1 MSLLPLLAVLS
12 GCATV
17 GTFQTADT
25 LGTGG
30 FQMGIEPSWWGV
42 AASGEAVGFL
52 HGGVS
57 GRYGVNDRLDVG
69 GRIGSSGMEIL
80 FKYQFTDPATGGP
93 IVSIAPSG
101 GGFGALGAG
110 GGAGLLAFQVPVII
124 GFPTAGGSQFVL
136 APKVHE
142 YLVLAGDSGDSASV
156 SMTSL
161 GASVGYAARLGPGFR
176 LLPEVAF
183 VYPVIGAANAS
194 NASSDVE
201 FLGEGVLFQ
210 VGLGLLLG
218 GDRKD

>member
-1 MSLLPLLAVLS
+1 MLLLPLLALLT

-25 LGTGG
+25 LGTGA
-30 FQMGIEPSWWGV
+30 FQVGLEPSWWGV
-42 AASGEAVGFL
+42 AATGEAAGFL

-57 GRYGVNDRLDVG
+57 ARYGVNDRLDVG
-69 GRIGSSGMEIL
+69 GRIGSSGLEML
-80 FKYQFTDPATGGP
+80 FKVQLTDPQSGGP

-110 GGAGLLAFQVPVII
+110 GGAGLLAFQVPVIL
-124 GFPTAGGSQFVL
+124 GFPTSGGSQFVL

-142 YLVLAGDSGDSASV
+142 YLILAGTSDDSASL
-156 SMTSL
+156 SLTSL

-183 VYPVIGAANAS
+183 VYPVLGAADAS
-194 NASSDVE
+194 DQSSQVE
-201 FLGEGVLFQ
+201 FLGEGVLLQ
-210 VGLGLLLG
+210 VGLGILLG
-218 GDRKD
+218 E